1 MDIYGGRHLLA
12 MRSNGGESVL
22 DKWFFRKAVAFE
34 DQHHYVDESLPIPS
48 PKLGVSNGSWAGWK
62 LSDMMFA
69 TRRSL
74 SDARASVAKQLEQ
87 VHSSITAT
95 KRQLSSRIECVD
107 SNIDE
112 CKELTSATIAE
123 VSLLQGEVGKFSINV
138 ESVHHAVKTL
148 ETKIDQIEGKQ
159 EMTTRGVNLL
169 CNFVETLENS
179 RTAAIQASPSISSRP
194 ALEPPPVTHTAGV
207 LLRTG
212 SLPQARLSCEPPSP
226 SIQES
231 PSTSSREALERPQI
245 TPTSRT
251 SSMPPAPPS
260 PSSTNDAS
268 SRSGGF
274 RWIAAA
280 FGSGAR

>member
-1 MDIYGGRHLLA
+1 MFL
-12 MRSNGGESVL
+12 
-22 DKWFFRKAVAFE
+22 K
-34 DQHHYVDESLPIPS
+34 
-48 PKLGVSNGSWAGWK
+48 GWK

-107 SNIDE
+107 RNIDE
-112 CKELTSATIAE
+112 CKELTSATRSE
-123 VSLLQGEVGKFSINV
+123 VLQLQGEVGKFSINV

-159 EMTTRGVNLL
+159 EMTARGVHLL
-169 CNFVETLENS
+169 CNFAETLENR
-179 RTAAIQASPSISSRP
+179 RTAAIQASPSTSSRP
-194 ALEPPPVTHTAGV
+194 ALEPPPVTHTTGV
-207 LLRTG
+207 LLRTR
-212 SLPQARLSCEPPSP
+212 SLQPARLSCEPPSP
-226 SIQES
+226 SIQAS
-231 PSTSSREALERPQI
+231 PSSSSGETHERPQI

-260 PSSTNDAS
+260 PSLTNDAS
-268 SRSGGF
+268 SRYGGF
-274 RWIAAA
+274 RWLAAA
-280 FGSGAR
+280 LGNAAR